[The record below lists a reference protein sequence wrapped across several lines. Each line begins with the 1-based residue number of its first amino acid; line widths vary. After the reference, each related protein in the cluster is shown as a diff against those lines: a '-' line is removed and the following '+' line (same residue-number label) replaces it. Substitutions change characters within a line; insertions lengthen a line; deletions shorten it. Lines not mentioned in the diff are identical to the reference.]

1 MPIWAPCDKPLEAL
15 AAIGLD
21 VEVGV
26 LGAELVSDGA
36 LASEDEL
43 CWEDGL
49 EIALKVVLEVVLLG
63 VSEEPVVVWYAV
75 ILVPLPTPQL

>member
-1 MPIWAPCDKPLEAL
+1 
-15 AAIGLD
+15 LD

-49 EIALKVVLEVVLLG
+49 EIVLEVVLEVVLLG
-63 VSEEPVVVWYAV
+63 VSEEPVVV
-75 ILVPLPTPQL
+75 